1 MKYKSVVKVG
11 IDEFTLVLM
20 AKDKIDFM
28 IWEQKAETML
38 KEFLDLAKLEDMFG
52 ELVMADYGDM
62 FGELV
67 MADYGIQKGYTD
79 GLTFDNRPWHFSISW
94 HEYLQNMGICIKFS
108 AHAWAVYQTTYFE
121 KYGEEMNIT
130 IFLRNVQSDNY
141 LARLS
146 RIDFTADYFNFHK
159 SNFHKSFN
167 PDTLSRGLNNGT
179 IAIKDYKNRS
189 MLKNIQS
196 VEKNGVIS
204 TLYLGS
210 KKSNTRCFARIYDK
224 RLEQIDTKGIRYDE
238 ALKCKSWI
246 RQEVVFKGT
255 YSKKSNTRCF
265 ARIYDKRLEQIDTKG
280 IRYDE
285 ALKCKSWIRQEV
297 VFKGT
302 YSHQITEDLLNITTQ
317 IELQQYIAQKI
328 TEKYRFYDTTTKNEM
343 KYTRALLYI
352 MNNAE
357 FNHLSSVQ
365 VKDNDYMR
373 SLKYLMNGSGL
384 YPTLYK
390 ALEVWGEGA
399 DKEVVKYLF
408 DNYEKFY
415 ISEAHKKKDLRSWI
429 KKHRADLR
437 QQTLKDYLR
446 GV

>member
-1 MKYKSVVKVG
+1 MP
-11 IDEFTLVLM
+11 
-20 AKDKIDFM
+20 
-28 IWEQKAETML
+28 
-38 KEFLDLAKLEDMFG
+38 
-52 ELVMADYGDM
+52 AD
-62 FGELV
+62 
-67 MADYGIQKGYTD
+67 
-79 GLTFDNRPWHFSISW
+79 
-94 HEYLQNMGICIKFS
+94 
-108 AHAWAVYQTTYFE
+108 
-121 KYGEEMNIT
+121 
-130 IFLRNVQSDNY
+130 
-141 LARLS
+141 LARLGFFPS
-146 RIDFTADYFNFHK
+146 YIRKRIKPTIGTK
-159 SNFHKSFN
+159 N
-167 PDTLSRGLNNGT
+167 PKIANPKLELSSETFALN
-179 IAIKDYKNRS
+179 
-189 MLKNIQS
+189 L
-196 VEKNGVIS
+196 
-204 TLYLGS
+204 
-210 KKSNTRCFARIYDK
+210 
-224 RLEQIDTKGIRYDE
+224 
-238 ALKCKSWI
+238 
-246 RQEVVFKGT
+246 
-255 YSKKSNTRCF
+255 
-265 ARIYDKRLEQIDTKG
+265 
-280 IRYDE
+280 
-285 ALKCKSWIRQEV
+285 
-297 VFKGT
+297 
-302 YSHQITEDLLNITTQ
+302 LLNITTQ

>member
-1 MKYKSVVKVG
+1 MKYKSIVKVG

-38 KEFLDLAKLEDMFG
+38 KEFLDLAKLE
-52 ELVMADYGDM
+52 DM

-130 IFLRNVQSDNY
+130 IFLRNVQSENY

-146 RIDFTADYFNFHK
+146 RIDFTADYF
-159 SNFHKSFN
+159 NFHKSFN

-196 VEKNGVIS
+196 LEKNGVIS
-204 TLYLGS
+204 TLYLG
-210 KKSNTRCFARIYDK
+210 
-224 RLEQIDTKGIRYDE
+224 
-238 ALKCKSWI
+238 
-246 RQEVVFKGT
+246 
-255 YSKKSNTRCF
+255 SKKSNTRCF